1 MNMKTT
7 AKFLSEWVKKNQGH
21 FVKMDFLEKWKLAIS
36 LNTLIERK
44 SHFIRVMVGNKT

>member
-1 MNMKTT
+1 MGQ
-7 AKFLSEWVKKNQGH
+7 NQGH

-44 SHFIRVMVGNKT
+44 SHFIRVMVGNRT